1 MFVSEKKADC
11 EGGEGPRKCLQVR
24 SKESEPWT
32 FFYSKIEGFTYEE
45 GTKYQLEVATEPR
58 PNPPQDA
65 SSVKYKL
72 VKIVSQEK
80 VTK

>member
-1 MFVSEKKADC
+1 M
-11 EGGEGPRKCLQVR
+11 KCLQVR
-24 SKESEPWT
+24 SKESDPWT
-32 FFYSKIEGFTYEE
+32 LFYSKIEGFTHEE
-45 GTKYQLEVATEPR
+45 GTKYELEVSTEPR
-58 PNPPQDA
+58 PNAPQGA